1 MYSLKVSPFNN
12 PEKKTAAPS
21 VLTGGRAVSL
31 PVFSEKVEALVD
43 NIILVL
49 HIFAIVGCSAGTGG
63 LEHEKRP
70 TLDFHQEVVW
80 NWRRMPREIQTRI
93 FHKRDVGVVT
103 IS

>member
-80 NWRRMPREIQTRI
+80 NWRRMPREI
-93 FHKRDVGVVT
+93 
-103 IS
+103 